1 MAGLVL
7 MRAMNEE
14 EILEIFEQ
22 AMTISNEHDVHLQR
36 SRCSSL
42 TVMVMGRPWA
52 FPLSIMTHLLWRKRG
67 RISPCSL
74 PTTKR
79 WTKVPSFSMPK
90 SMIRRERPSRWNA
103 SSHCRVEC
111 QGSSKREWFVE
122 FILIHEKN
130 RMVALLAVAVN
141 LFLAF
146 VVLGAVVFALAAL
159 GFSFVVLEHCEGNR
173 RQERM

>member
-7 MRAMNEE
+7 MRAMNQE
-14 EILEIFEQ
+14 EIVEIFEQ
-22 AMTISNEHDVHLQR
+22 PMTISNEHDVHLQR

-42 TVMVMGRPWA
+42 TVMVMGRSWA
-52 FPLSIMTHLLWRKRG
+52 FPLSITTTCFEESEEEFLLVRCRQ
-67 RISPCSL
+67 

-79 WTKVPSFSMPK
+79 RTKCHPFQCQKKQDSSGTAF
-90 SMIRRERPSRWNA
+90 RWNPF
-103 SSHCRVEC
+103 SHYRVEC
-111 QGSSKREWFVE
+111 QGSSKRERFVE

-146 VVLGAVVFALAAL
+146 RRFGRSRLGLGGCRLFFCCLWALW
-159 GFSFVVLEHCEGNR
+159 R
-173 RQERM
+173 